1 MINKR
6 RHFFNPAFI
15 FFLLVVALWH
25 PSLAQ
30 NDLTAL
36 VRPNIGSAHSRYFFY
51 TPAAVPFGMAKLGPS
66 TDGTTGN
73 KSGWEAVGYDDRHAS
88 IEGFANFHEFQIGGL
103 LLAATT
109 GTLQTAPGSSED
121 PGTGFRSRF
130 DKKDELATAGY
141 YRVRL
146 KDYHVLAELTAT
158 QRVGFHR
165 YTFPANDTAQLIFD
179 VGHQLGESGPVVDAQ
194 VTYQD
199 GNIFGFIETNPV
211 YVNKYQHGATVKMY
225 FYAHLDQSPQA
236 VGTFNDQGIYADQR
250 KQSGKGSGLYLRYFN
265 SQPLAIE
272 VKIGLSYTSIANA
285 QYNLTA
291 EAQDVNFDQ
300 AKKKANQTWNQ
311 YLNRIQVSGGSET
324 DRIKFYTGLYH
335 ALLGRGLASD
345 ANGFYPKND
354 GKVGRIPTD
363 VNGKPKHQHY
373 NTDAIWGAFWNLT
386 QLWALVYP
394 EYYNDWIQSQLLV
407 YKDAGWLGDGIA
419 NSRYVSG
426 VGTNFTGLAI
436 AAAYNVGIRDYDVA
450 LAYDA
455 VRKNELTSKD
465 RRLGAGKMDV
475 GVFVERGYS
484 PFQEDTTGL
493 PELMTAGSPF
503 GASHTLE
510 YAFAASAAEVF
521 AKALGK
527 NNDANLFKRLA
538 RGWELLY
545 DDETQFIRPRD
556 SSGKFL
562 ASFDPYQPWRGFQE
576 GNAWQYTFYVPHQIE
591 RLVEKIGKQKFNH
604 RLDSV
609 FREARKNIFGGGT
622 QIDAF
627 AGINSLYNHGNQ
639 PNLHISWLFHFS
651 GRPDLTH
658 YWVRAICNEFYGLDG
673 IHGYG
678 YGQDEDQGQLGA
690 WYVMSALGL
699 FDVKALTSEK
709 PSFQIGI
716 PLFDRILI
724 HQPISRGGKTIEILN
739 SSPPSKVGAN
749 AKPTWNHLKLT
760 SWSIPFQDLMKGGQ
774 LRIQ

>member
-1 MINKR
+1 MIQYR
-6 RHFFNPAFI
+6 RYSNAASI
-15 FFLLVVALWH
+15 FLLLVTVVCH

-30 NDLTAL
+30 HDQTSY

-51 TPAAVPFGMAKLGPS
+51 TPGSVPFGIAKLGQS
-66 TDGTTGN
+66 TDGSKGN
-73 KSGWEAVGYDDRHAS
+73 PSGWEAVGYDDRHTS

-109 GTLQTAPGSSED
+109 GRLQTVPGTPED
-121 PGTGFRSRF
+121 PTGGFRSRF
-130 DKKDELATAGY
+130 DKEDEFATAGY

-146 KDYHVLAELTAT
+146 KDYDVLAELTAT

-165 YTFPANDTAQLIFD
+165 YTFPANDTAQLIFN
-179 VGHQLGESGPVVDAQ
+179 VGHRLGESGPVVDAQ

-199 GNIFGFIETNPV
+199 GDIFGFIETNPA
-211 YVNKYQHGATVKMY
+211 YVNKYQPGATVKMY
-225 FYAHLDQSPQA
+225 FYAQLDQSPQA
-236 VGTFNDQGIYADQR
+236 VGTFDDNGVYAGRQQ
-250 KQSGKGSGLYLRYFN
+250 QSGKGSGLYLRYL
-265 SQPLAIE
+265 SKHPLAVE
-272 VKIGLSYTSIANA
+272 VKIGLSYTSVANA
-285 QYNLTA
+285 RYNLSV
-291 EAQDVNFDQ
+291 EAQDLNFDR
-300 AKKKANQTWNQ
+300 ARNLAHQTWNR
-311 YLNRIQVSGGSET
+311 YLGRLQVDGGSET

-354 GKVGRIPTD
+354 GQVGRIPAD
-363 VNGKPKHQHY
+363 ANGNPKHQHY

-386 QLWALVYP
+386 QLWALAYP

-450 LAYDA
+450 VAYDA
-455 VRKNELTSKD
+455 VRKNELVSED
-465 RRLGAGKMDV
+465 RPLGAGKMDV

-484 PFQEDTTGL
+484 PFQADSTGS
-493 PELMTAGSPF
+493 PELMTNGSPF

-521 AKALGK
+521 ARALGREE
-527 NNDANLFKRLA
+527 DANRFKQLA
-538 RGWELLY
+538 AGWELLY
-545 DDETQFIRPRD
+545 DEETQFIRPRD
-556 SSGKFL
+556 ESGQFL
-562 ASFDPYQPWRGFQE
+562 AKFDPYEPWRGFQE
-576 GNAWQYTFYVPHQIE
+576 GNAWQYTFYVPHQVE
-591 RLVEKIGKQKFNH
+591 KLVERIGPQKFNH

-622 QIDAF
+622 HIDAF
-627 AGINSLYNHGNQ
+627 AGIKSLYNHGNQ

-651 GRPDLTH
+651 GRPDLSH
-658 YWVRAICNEFYGLDG
+658 YWVHAICNEFYGIDG

-699 FDVKALTSEK
+699 FDVKALTSEN
-709 PSFQIGI
+709 PTFQIGI
-716 PLFDRILI
+716 PLFDRIVI
-724 HQPISRGGKTIEILN
+724 QQPISRGGKTIEILN
-739 SSPPSKVGAN
+739 DRPASPAGAN
-749 AKPTWNHLKLT
+749 AKPTWNGKELMK
-760 SWSIPFQDLMKGGQ
+760 WSIPFQDLLKGGQ
-774 LRIQ
+774 MRIR